1 MYVHGHALFICQLPN
16 CNLFTQHVIYLIGE
30 TPLVNCGPRSILLHL
45 KYNLLQYL
53 FYCFLQTII
62 IHTIHLILCYSKP
75 VRLTTSLFRW
85 GKVLWLCCAGS
96 TLAPESLVLRRTTS
110 RRHQP
115 STCFLAPPGSIN
127 LGFFLRENLPLYASH
142 LPLGV
147 PNGRVLYAYQAL
159 FLAPLPGRSRHAAR
173 GVSTSQSLYFVFVL
187 LYFIY
192 YFVCCT

>member
-1 MYVHGHALFICQLPN
+1 MICQLPS
-16 CNLFTQHVIYLIGE
+16 CNLFTQHVSHLSWRDITSELW
-30 TPLVNCGPRSILLHL
+30 TPVQFSIL

-53 FYCFLQTII
+53 FYYFLQTII
-62 IHTIHLILCYSKP
+62 SHTIHLILCYSKP

-115 STCFLAPPGSIN
+115 STCFLAPTGSIN
-127 LGFFLRENLPLYASH
+127 LGFILRQNLPLYASH

-147 PNGRVLYAYQAL
+147 PNERVSYTPSSSFSGAVAREIKTRCKGSLHFSISL
-159 FLAPLPGRSRHAAR
+159 LCFCLA
-173 GVSTSQSLYFVFVL
+173 
-187 LYFIY
+187 
-192 YFVCCT
+192 

>member
-1 MYVHGHALFICQLPN
+1 MDP
-16 CNLFTQHVIYLIGE
+16 
-30 TPLVNCGPRSILLHL
+30 GPIL
-45 KYNLLQYL
+45 YTEIQSTAIL

-96 TLAPESLVLRRTTS
+96 TLAPESLVLRRTTL

-115 STCFLAPPGSIN
+115 STCFLAPTGSIN
-127 LGFFLRENLPLYASH
+127 LGFILRENLPLYASH

-147 PNGRVLYAYQAL
+147 PNRRVLYAYQAL

-192 YFVCCT
+192 YFVCCTKSKHKKISC

>member
-1 MYVHGHALFICQLPN
+1 MYVHGHALSICQLLD
-16 CNLFTQHVIYLIGE
+16 CNLFTQHAIYLMGE
-30 TPLVNCGPRSILLHL
+30 TPLVNSGPRSILYIE
-45 KYNLLQYL
+45 YNLLQYL

-115 STCFLAPPGSIN
+115 STCFLTPTGSIN
-127 LGFFLRENLPLYASH
+127 LGFLLRETCCCTHHTFHLGFPTSVCFTRHHPLPLVCFLMSH
-142 LPLGV
+142 
-147 PNGRVLYAYQAL
+147 
-159 FLAPLPGRSRHAAR
+159 
-173 GVSTSQSLYFVFVL
+173 
-187 LYFIY
+187 
-192 YFVCCT
+192 

>member
-1 MYVHGHALFICQLPN
+1 MYVHGHALSICQLPN
-16 CNLFTQHVIYLIGE
+16 CNLFTQHAVYLMGE
-30 TPLVNCGPRSILLHL
+30 TPLVNCGPRSILLIE
-45 KYNLLQYL
+45 YNLLQYL

-96 TLAPESLVLRRTTS
+96 MLAPESLVLRRTTS
-110 RRHQP
+110 HRHQP

-127 LGFFLRENLPLYASH
+127 LGFFLRENLLLCASY

-147 PNGRVLYAYQAL
+147 PNERVNYTPSSCKIINNTYMIDQ
-159 FLAPLPGRSRHAAR
+159 
-173 GVSTSQSLYFVFVL
+173 
-187 LYFIY
+187 
-192 YFVCCT
+192 

>member
-1 MYVHGHALFICQLPN
+1 MDPGPI
-16 CNLFTQHVIYLIGE
+16 LFTEIQSTAI
-30 TPLVNCGPRSILLHL
+30 
-45 KYNLLQYL
+45 L

-115 STCFLAPPGSIN
+115 STCFLAPTGSIN
-127 LGFFLRENLPLYASH
+127 LGFILRENLPLYASH

-187 LYFIY
+187 LSFIY
-192 YFVCCT
+192 YFVCCTKSKYKKISC

>member
-1 MYVHGHALFICQLPN
+1 MDP
-16 CNLFTQHVIYLIGE
+16 
-30 TPLVNCGPRSILLHL
+30 GPILYIA
-45 KYNLLQYL
+45 YNLLQL
-53 FYCFLQTII
+53 FFTVFLQTII
-62 IHTIHLILCYSKP
+62 FHTIRLILCYSKP

-115 STCFLAPPGSIN
+115 STCFLTPTGPIKPW
-127 LGFFLRENLPLYASH
+127 FLTEGNLPLCASH

-173 GVSTSQSLYFVFVL
+173 GVSTSNLFTFFCLAL
-187 LYFIY
+187 LYLLLFLLH
-192 YFVCCT
+192 

>member
-1 MYVHGHALFICQLPN
+1 M
-16 CNLFTQHVIYLIGE
+16 
-30 TPLVNCGPRSILLHL
+30 
-45 KYNLLQYL
+45 

-62 IHTIHLILCYSKP
+62 FHTIRLILCYSKP

-115 STCFLAPPGSIN
+115 STCFLTPTGSIKPW
-127 LGFFLRENLPLYASH
+127 FLTEGNLPLCASH

-159 FLAPLPGRSRHAAR
+159 FLAPLPGISRHAAR
-173 GVSTSQSLYFVFVL
+173 GVSTSQSLYFVFAL

-192 YFVCCT
+192 YFVCCTKSKYKKISC

>member
-1 MYVHGHALFICQLPN
+1 MYVHGHALSICQLPN
-16 CNLFTQHVIYLIGE
+16 CNLFTQHAIYLMGE
-30 TPLVNCGPRSILLHL
+30 TPLVNCGPRSILLHRIQSTAIL
-45 KYNLLQYL
+45 VLL
-53 FYCFLQTII
+53 FSANII

-127 LGFFLRENLPLYASH
+127 LGFFLRENLLLCASY

-147 PNGRVLYAYQAL
+147 PNERVSYTPSSSFSGAVAGEIKTRCKGSLHFSISLLCFCLAL
-159 FLAPLPGRSRHAAR
+159 F
-173 GVSTSQSLYFVFVL
+173 YL
-187 LYFIY
+187 LL
-192 YFVCCT
+192 CLLH